1 MNIFQLV
8 FKQMRQRALGTWLTL
23 LSVMLG
29 TALALAILVLARE
42 SNDFLGQR
50 AFGYDSLIGKKGSRV
65 QLVLNTIYHLDVSP
79 GNIPFSIYGEM
90 LKGGPYASEVKIAVP
105 FVVGDTV
112 NGKFPI
118 MGTPCTLFGVADNKQ
133 QTPIPA
139 DQVLGYAQNFDGTE
153 KYFELAQGHVFQF
166 NKFEAVIGSDVA
178 RLGPYRLGD
187 TFQATHTVGT
197 ANTPPEVHPQIW
209 KVVGILKPTHTAADR
224 TVYIPLM
231 SFYTI
236 AAHGAA
242 LIAQSRLENGQLPS
256 TGSQFNASYD
266 SVKIDRDGTEHHT
279 DYILYPDKTFHL
291 TIDPSV
297 LLISGIM
304 VQSRGGVALQR
315 LQYFLN
321 NGPDVMDV
329 NPAGEMRAL
338 LDTFL
343 RPSQVTLLIIA
354 SLVSIVAAIG
364 ILVSIYNSV
373 SARIREIAI
382 LRALGATRRT
392 ILTLIC
398 LEASLIGLFGGL
410 IGLVLA
416 HAACAFASYLL
427 NLYVGQGID
436 WLRVDW
442 TEGVYLVAVVIV
454 SALAGLVPA
463 MKAYWTPVANNLV
476 AV

>member
-29 TALALAILVLARE
+29 TSLAIAILILARE
-42 SNDFLGQR
+42 SRDFFGVKQ
-50 AFGYDSLIGKKGSRV
+50 FGYDSLIGKKGSRV
-65 QLVLNTIYHLDVSP
+65 QLVLNTVYHLDVSP
-79 GNIPFSIYGEM
+79 GNIPFSIYGEL
-90 LKGGPYASEVKIAVP
+90 LKGGPYYDYVKIAVP

-118 MGTPCTLFGVADNKQ
+118 MGTPCTLFGINDETRK
-133 QTPIPA
+133 PLPE
-139 DQVLGYAQNFDGTE
+139 DEVLGYGENYDGSE
-153 KYFELAQGHVFQF
+153 KHFELAQGSVFHY
-166 NKFEAVIGSDVA
+166 NMFEAVIGSDVA
-178 RLGPYRLGD
+178 RLAPLRIGD
-187 TFQATHTVGT
+187 RFQATHIAGT
-197 ANTPPEVHPQIW
+197 ANSAPVVHPQIW

-242 LIAQSRLENGQLPS
+242 LIAQSSLENGATPS
-256 TGSQFNASYD
+256 LTSQFNASYD
-266 SVKIDRDGTEHHT
+266 HVTIDPDGTEHHT
-279 DYILYPDKTFHL
+279 DYILYPNKTFHL
-291 TIDPSV
+291 TIDPSR

-304 VQSRGGVALQR
+304 AQSRGGVDLQR
-315 LQYFLN
+315 LQYYLN

-329 NPAGEMRAL
+329 NPAMEMGVL
-338 LDTFL
+338 LDNFL
-343 RPSQVTLLIIA
+343 RPSQVILLIIA

-398 LEASLIGLFGGL
+398 LEASLIGLFGGIL
-410 IGLVLA
+410 GLVLA
-416 HAACAFASYLL
+416 HAACALASYLL

-442 TEGVYLVAVVIV
+442 TEGVYLIAVVVV

-463 MKAYWTPVANNLV
+463 MKAYWTPVATNLV
-476 AV
+476 TV